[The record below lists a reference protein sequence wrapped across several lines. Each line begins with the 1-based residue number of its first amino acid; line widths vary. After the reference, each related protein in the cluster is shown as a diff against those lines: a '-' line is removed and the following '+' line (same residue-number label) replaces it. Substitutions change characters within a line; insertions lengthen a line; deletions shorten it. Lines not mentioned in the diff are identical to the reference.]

1 MWSKYRPFSEGNAKL
16 SLMNKCLNLLRNGC
30 KLNLLT
36 KLSLLVTS
44 AVLLVVVAL
53 GFYFNDFLKDR
64 FLDDTQQRMQRGFVR
79 LAYNLKEIERE
90 LREGIAF
97 IGNDEKTIASVD
109 LINKY
114 QDKSNYNLFLIDEE
128 KKNVVA
134 ELLNRVKLS
143 FNSDIAIYDQN
154 GELIAFVSKEDE
166 GYQLNF
172 FSYEEGERKLF
183 RRLEQ
188 HAVYSPSQSLPKG
201 IAFTHKDYYTAEQLL
216 HGSSITYHRQ
226 GGDVVIRSHQSI
238 FQGETGKVI
247 AHIEMSRILDKQ
259 YFANFSRDIDLDIG
273 LSFDVMKANAVLGE
287 NLSVQHI
294 DIAQNDQEYLGVLKK
309 GMDSGAV
316 YFVARLDKAAL
327 NAVLNR
333 SRSQF
338 LLLLIAVAVTTLLLI
353 RYLIRRRLELP
364 LTALMEQIR
373 KIERQ
378 DYSASDEVRTGDELE
393 DISASVNQ
401 LALAVH
407 DRESQLQQARKEQEY
422 LSDHDALTGLPNRRY
437 FSKCLEHTLDSTR
450 ESRAQFAVM
459 FLDLDQFKLVNDT
472 LGHIIGDEL
481 LVQVAKRLIQQP
493 GSGQTLA
500 RIGGDEFNI
509 LIEGVGD
516 IVQLKEIVAQYL
528 ARFHE
533 PFLCAGLEI
542 DISASIGVAIFPRD
556 GEDSVSLIKH
566 ADLAMYKS
574 KDKGRNNYSFYSG
587 DLAEY
592 AQKRVD
598 MTGAL
603 KLAIEAGDQFEL
615 YYQPKTSVLTH
626 KIGAIEALLRW
637 HSPGFGMVP
646 PAQFIPLAEETGLIV
661 SIGLWVLKQGLRD
674 FLELQREGIQL
685 DHISL
690 NVSNVQLRSAETVA
704 AIKEVIAASGVAPD
718 HIELEI
724 TESYIADDVN
734 HAIEVLQ
741 SFRNMGVGLA
751 IDDFGTGYSS
761 MSYLKKLPV
770 TRIKIDKSFVDGLPD
785 NEDSITLT
793 NSVIA
798 LAKNF
803 ALAITAEG
811 VEHESQLQF
820 LEQQCC
826 DQIQGYYFSKP
837 LPYNELKKYCR
848 SSLRNPKKGSN
859 VIQLQSMK
867 TQ

>member
-1 MWSKYRPFSEGNAKL
+1 
-16 SLMNKCLNLLRNGC
+16 MNKYLNLLRNGR
-30 KLNLLT
+30 KFNLLT

-53 GFYFNDFLKDR
+53 GLYFNDFLKDR

-79 LAYNLKEIERE
+79 LAYNLKEIEHE
-90 LREGIAF
+90 LRDGIAF

-128 KKNVVA
+128 KKSVVS
-134 ELLNRVKLS
+134 ELLSRVKLS
-143 FNSDIAIYDQN
+143 FNSDISIYDQN
-154 GELIAFVSKEDE
+154 GELIAFVSKDDE

-172 FSYEEGERKLF
+172 FSYEAGQRKLF
-183 RRLEQ
+183 RRYEQ
-188 HAVYSPSQSLPKG
+188 HAVYSPAQALPKG
-201 IAFTHKDYYTAEQLL
+201 IAFTHKDYYTAEEQLL

-226 GGDVVIRSHQSI
+226 GDDVVIRSHQSI
-238 FQGETGKVI
+238 VQGDTGKVI

-259 YFANFSRDIDLDIG
+259 YFANFSRDIDLDIS

-294 DIAQNDQEYLGVLKK
+294 DITQSDQEYLGVLKK
-309 GMDSGAV
+309 EIVSGVV

-327 NAVLNR
+327 NAMLNA

-338 LLLLIAVAVTTLLLI
+338 LLLLVAVAVTTLLLM

-364 LTALMEQIR
+364 LNSLMEQIR

-422 LSDHDALTGLPNRRY
+422 LSDHDALTGLPNRRH
-437 FSKCLEHTLDSTR
+437 FSKRLEHALDSTR
-450 ESRAQFAVM
+450 ENRAQFAVM

-472 LGHIIGDEL
+472 LGHHIGDEL
-481 LVQVAKRLIQQP
+481 LVQVANRLVQQP

-516 IVQLKEIVAQYL
+516 IQQLKEIVGQYL
-528 ARFHE
+528 AQFHE

-542 DISASIGVAIFPRD
+542 DISASIGVATFPRD

-574 KDKGRNNYSFYSG
+574 KDKGRNNYSFYSD

-592 AQKRVD
+592 AQKRAD
-598 MTGAL
+598 MTAAL

-626 KIGAIEALLRW
+626 KIDAVEALIRW
-637 HSPGFGMVP
+637 RSPNFGMVP
-646 PAQFIPLAEETGLIV
+646 PGQFIALAEETGLIV
-661 SIGLWVLKQGLRD
+661 PIGLWVLKQGLRD

-685 DHISL
+685 EHISL
-690 NVSNVQLRSAETVA
+690 NVSNVQLRNDETVA
-704 AIKEVIAASGVAPD
+704 ALKDVIAASGVAPD

-734 HAIEVLQ
+734 HAIGVLQ
-741 SFRNMGVGLA
+741 SFRDMGVGLA

-770 TRIKIDKSFVDGLPD
+770 TRIKIDKSFVDGLPGS
-785 NEDSITLT
+785 EDSITLT

-803 ALAITAEG
+803 GLAITAEG
-811 VEHESQLQF
+811 VELESQLVF

-837 LPYNELKKYCR
+837 LPFNELKDYCR
-848 SSLRNPKKGSN
+848 SSLKHSSKNSN
-859 VIQLQSMK
+859 VIQLQSVK
-867 TQ
+867 SQ

>member
-1 MWSKYRPFSEGNAKL
+1 MEKLLIMNRYFDLMREGRKFS
-16 SLMNKCLNLLRNGC
+16 
-30 KLNLLT
+30 LLT

-79 LAYNLKEIERE
+79 LAYNLKSVERE
-90 LREGIAF
+90 LRDGIAF
-97 IGNDEKTIASVD
+97 IRSDEKTIASID
-109 LINKY
+109 LINNY
-114 QDKSNYNLFLIDEE
+114 QDKHNYNAFLIDEE
-128 KKNVVA
+128 KKSVA
-134 ELLNRVKLS
+134 SELLNRVKLS
-143 FNSDIAIYDQN
+143 FNDDIALYDQN
-154 GELIAFVSKEDE
+154 GELIAFVTKEDE

-172 FSYEEGERKLF
+172 FSYEGGERRLY

-188 HAVYSPSQSLPKG
+188 HAVYSPAQSLPKG
-201 IAFTHKDYYTAEQLL
+201 IAFTHKDYYTAEQLM
-216 HGSSITYHRQ
+216 HGSIITYHRQ
-226 GGDVVIRSHQSI
+226 DDEVVIRSHQSI
-238 FQGETGKVI
+238 FQGGNGKVI

-259 YFANFSRDIDLDIG
+259 YFANFSRDIDLDLR
-273 LSFDVMKANAVLGE
+273 LSFEDMKANAVLGE

-294 DIAQNDQEYLGVLKK
+294 DVTQSEQEYFGVLKK
-309 GMDSGAV
+309 QIASGAV
-316 YFVARLDKAAL
+316 YFVARLDKAAV
-327 NAVLNR
+327 NAVLNA

-338 LLLLIAVAVTTLLLI
+338 LLLLIAVAVMTLLLM

-364 LTALMEQIR
+364 LTSLMEQIR

-407 DRESQLQQARKEQEY
+407 DREFQLQQAKKEQEY
-422 LSDHDALTGLPNRRY
+422 LSDHDVLTGLPNRRY
-437 FSKCLEHTLDSTR
+437 FSKCLERTLDLTR
-450 ESRAQFAVM
+450 ESRTQFAVM

-472 LGHIIGDEL
+472 LGHHIGDEL
-481 LVQVAKRLIQQP
+481 LVQVAMRLMQQP
-493 GSGQTLA
+493 DSKQILA

-509 LIEGVGD
+509 LIEGAGD
-516 IVQLKEIVAQYL
+516 ILRLKEIIGQYL
-528 ARFHE
+528 AQFQK

-542 DISASIGVAIFPRD
+542 DITASIGVAIFPRD

-566 ADLAMYKS
+566 ADLAMYKA

-587 DLAEY
+587 ELAEY
-592 AQKRVD
+592 AQRRAD

-603 KLAIEAGDQFEL
+603 KLAIEAGGQFEL

-626 KIGAIEALLRW
+626 KIDAIEALIRW
-637 HSPGFGMVP
+637 RSPIFGMVP

-661 SIGLWVLKQGLRD
+661 SIGLWVLKQGLSD
-674 FLELQREGIQL
+674 FAALQREGIQL
-685 DHISL
+685 EHISL
-690 NVSNVQLRSAETVA
+690 NVSNVQLRNDETVA

-741 SFRNMGVGLA
+741 SFRDMGVGLA

-770 TRIKIDKSFVDGLPD
+770 TRIKIDKSFVDGLPGS
-785 NEDSITLT
+785 EDSITLT

-803 ALAITAEG
+803 GLAITAEG
-811 VEHESQLQF
+811 VELEAQLVF

-837 LPYNELKKYCR
+837 LPFSELKAYCR
-848 SSLRNPKKGSN
+848 ASMRMPLKGSN
-859 VIQLQSMK
+859 VIQLQGTK
-867 TQ
+867 

>member
-1 MWSKYRPFSEGNAKL
+1 
-16 SLMNKCLNLLRNGC
+16 MNRYLDLLRNGR
-30 KLNLLT
+30 KFNLLT

-79 LAYNLKEIERE
+79 LAYNLKKIEHE
-90 LREGIAF
+90 LRDGIAF
-97 IGNDEKTIASVD
+97 IRSDEKTIASID

-114 QDKSNYNLFLIDEE
+114 QDKNNYNLFLIDEE
-128 KKNVVA
+128 KKNLA
-134 ELLNRVKLS
+134 SELLSRVKLS
-143 FNSDIAIYDQN
+143 FNSDIAIYDHN
-154 GELIAFVSKEDE
+154 GELIAFVSKDDE
-166 GYQLNF
+166 SYQLNF
-172 FSYEEGERKLF
+172 FSYEGGQRRLF
-183 RRLEQ
+183 RRYEQ
-188 HAVYSPSQSLPKG
+188 HAVYSPAQSLPRG
-201 IAFTHKDYYTAEQLL
+201 VNFTHKNYYTAEQLQ
-216 HGSSITYHRQ
+216 HGSIITYHRQ
-226 GGDVVIRSHQSI
+226 GDDVAIRSHQSI
-238 FQGETGKVI
+238 FQGDTGKVI
-247 AHIEMSRILDKQ
+247 AHIEMSRILDEK
-259 YFANFSRDIDLDIG
+259 YFESFSRDIDLDIK
-273 LSFDVMKANAVLGE
+273 LSFDDMKANAVLGE

-294 DIAQNDQEYLGVLKK
+294 NITQSDQEYLGVLKK
-309 GMDSGAV
+309 EITSGV
-316 YFVARLDKAAL
+316 VSFVARLDKDAL
-327 NAVLNR
+327 NAVLNS
-333 SRSQF
+333 SRRQF
-338 LLLLIAVAVTTLLLI
+338 LLLLIAVAVTTLLLM

-364 LTALMEQIR
+364 LSSLMEQIR

-437 FSKCLEHTLDSTR
+437 FSKRLEHALEVTR
-450 ESRAQFAVM
+450 ENRAQFAVM
-459 FLDLDQFKLVNDT
+459 FLDLDQFKMVNDT
-472 LGHIIGDEL
+472 LGHHIGDEL
-481 LVQVAKRLIQQP
+481 LVQVANRLMQQP
-493 GSGQTLA
+493 VSGQTLA

-509 LIEGVGD
+509 LIEEVGD
-516 IVQLKEIVAQYL
+516 IQQLKEIVAQYL
-528 ARFHE
+528 AQFHA
-533 PFLCAGLEI
+533 PYLCVGLEI

-574 KDKGRNNYSFYSG
+574 KDKGRNNYSFYSD

-598 MTGAL
+598 MTSAL

-615 YYQPKTSVLTH
+615 YYQPKISVLTH
-626 KIGAIEALLRW
+626 KIDAIEALLRW
-637 HSPGFGMVP
+637 HSPNFGMVP
-646 PAQFIPLAEETGLIV
+646 PAQFIALAEETGLIV
-661 SIGLWVLKQGLRD
+661 PIGLWVLRQGLRD

-685 DHISL
+685 EHISL
-690 NVSNVQLRSAETVA
+690 NVSNVQLRHDETVTA
-704 AIKEVIAASGVAPD
+704 LKDVIAASGVAPD

-741 SFRNMGVGLA
+741 SFRDMGVGLA

-785 NEDSITLT
+785 SEDSVTLT
-793 NSVIA
+793 KSVIA

-803 ALAITAEG
+803 GLAITAEG
-811 VEHESQLQF
+811 VEIESQLVF
-820 LEQQCC
+820 LEQQSC

-837 LPYNELKKYCR
+837 LPFNELKKYCR
-848 SSLRNPKKGSN
+848 SSLKSSSKNSN
-859 VIQLQSMK
+859 IIQLATLKSQ
-867 TQ
+867 